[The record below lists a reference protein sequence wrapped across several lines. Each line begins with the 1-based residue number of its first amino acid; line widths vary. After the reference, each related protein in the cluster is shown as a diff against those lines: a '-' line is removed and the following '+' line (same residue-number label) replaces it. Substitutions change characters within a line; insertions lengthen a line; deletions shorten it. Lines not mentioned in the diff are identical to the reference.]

1 MSAGIKYRGR
11 LFTKEDVAFIQRL
24 IAAHPQASRCFL
36 SRQICRAWNWQQANG
51 ALKDIVCRGLLLRL
65 EAEGLIQLPARKRVP
80 PNPLAQPSVPPPLS
94 IDQTPLECGLK
105 DIQPVE
111 LRQVRRTPAEPL
123 YRGLMARYHYLGY
136 SQPVGEHLKYV
147 AFAQGRPVACLAW
160 CSAPWHIGCRDR
172 FIGWSPQQRK
182 KNLCLIVNN
191 TRFLILPWV
200 RVPYLA
206 SHLLGLSARR
216 LPQDWQNFYGHPL
229 YWLETFVDS
238 EKFEGTCYQAA
249 NWRLCAIAHKI
260 HYVTSAVM

>member
-1 MSAGIKYRGR
+1 HYPFSSFRGAARGGMS
-11 LFTKEDVAFIQRL
+11 D
-24 IAAHPQASRCFL
+24 
-36 SRQICRAWNWQQANG
+36 
-51 ALKDIVCRGLLLRL
+51 L

-229 YWLETFVDS
+229 
-238 EKFEGTCYQAA
+238 
-249 NWRLCAIAHKI
+249 
-260 HYVTSAVM
+260 